1 MSVHASLKECS
12 VPIKTDF
19 LSKRENEVPAEH
31 EILIGKTNREE
42 SLDTSD
48 PDKIFYT
55 VLAVNGKLV
64 IIGANDEGTAEA
76 AKLFLAAY
84 NSAELR
90 AISMTHGIS
99 ASQSGWMLTEKST

>member
-19 LSKRENEVPAEH
+19 LSKRANEVPAEH

-42 SLDTSD
+42 SLDVLDSLDTSD

-64 IIGANDEGTAEA
+64 IIGA
-76 AKLFLAAY
+76 
-84 NSAELR
+84 
-90 AISMTHGIS
+90 MTRVPLKPRSSSSRSIIPRS
-99 ASQSGWMLTEKST
+99 SGRSR